1 MDFSIKVE
9 NLTKQFGDLVAVD
22 KVNLAIKP
30 GQICGF
36 LGPNGAGKSTTLR
49 MLCGLIT
56 PTAGQ
61 GQILGLDIVTD
72 AEEIKSKIGYMSQRF
87 SLYLDLTVLENL
99 KFYAGVYGLN
109 EEAAKLRIDELLEQL
124 FLSEIKD
131 SLAGTLSGGTKQ

>member
-61 GQILGLDIVTD
+61 GQI
-72 AEEIKSKIGYMSQRF
+72 
-87 SLYLDLTVLENL
+87 
-99 KFYAGVYGLN
+99 
-109 EEAAKLRIDELLEQL
+109 
-124 FLSEIKD
+124 
-131 SLAGTLSGGTKQ
+131 

>member
-61 GQILGLDIVTD
+61 GQILGLDIVTE
-72 AEEIKSKIGYMSQRF
+72 AEEIKANSIAQLTGAVRWTQSVERMIADGADYFKELGPGNVLQGLVKKINAEV
-87 SLYLDLTVLENL
+87 TAE
-99 KFYAGVYGLN
+99 
-109 EEAAKLRIDELLEQL
+109 
-124 FLSEIKD
+124 
-131 SLAGTLSGGTKQ
+131 

>member
-72 AEEIKSKIGYMSQRF
+72 AEEQIC
-87 SLYLDLTVLENL
+87 TVVEM
-99 KFYAGVYGLN
+99 
-109 EEAAKLRIDELLEQL
+109 AAPSEDDETAATPAEP
-124 FLSEIKD
+124 EVITEK
-131 SLAGTLSGGTKQ
+131 AAE